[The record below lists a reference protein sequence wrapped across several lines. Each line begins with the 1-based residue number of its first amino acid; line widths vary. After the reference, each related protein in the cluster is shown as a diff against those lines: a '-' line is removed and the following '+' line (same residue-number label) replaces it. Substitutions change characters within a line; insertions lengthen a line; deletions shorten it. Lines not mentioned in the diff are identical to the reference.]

1 MADLMRETY
10 SSASMCPPQLL
21 QVPVKGDVIVPD
33 TKPDA
38 DKILQTSVRYMP
50 EDAALEHRKIR
61 IQGELE
67 FTVLYL
73 SQEEMP
79 ELRSLTAVLPVEEE
93 INLDGIVE
101 EDDRVRFQVAY
112 TPENIRSTLLNGRK
126 LSLSALLEIEVQ
138 ITKYQDT
145 AVIMGVEGEENL
157 VLNRICKPVSRLI
170 GDKEEKLIVREQ
182 EAVKDGSPNIQ
193 EILWWDA
200 SIRNRSCRL
209 LEDKVQ
215 VKGEIGVSVLYQ
227 TENGV
232 QFMDYSTDFAGLLE
246 VSGAREGM
254 QAVLQMEIVKGFVHA
269 EADADGEQRMLQM
282 EMIVSCRVRVC
293 QEEDCELVVDA
304 YDTKQEVILDRPL
317 RFMQHQIYQDQ
328 LRAELTESLEMPEN
342 MPLALQVFDTTAKVK
357 VDDYY
362 IEDGALRIEGVLYVT
377 VFCLTADDRNPV
389 ISFTQP
395 VPFEKTTAVSG
406 AEPGQNVEIIPY
418 LETVRSELRNEKK
431 LDLKAVLMMDV
442 RIVAEEKQ
450 AVLTDLTLQEAE
462 PEELPAMA
470 LYYLQPGESMWDVG
484 KRYRVLP
491 DCMEKMG
498 DSVVLVVR

>member
-1 MADLMRETY
+1 MADLLRETY

-50 EDAALEHRKIR
+50 ADAALEHRKVR
-61 IQGELE
+61 VQGELE

-79 ELRSLTAVLPVEEE
+79 ALRSLTSVLPVEEE
-93 INLDGIVE
+93 INLDGIME
-101 EDDRVRFQVAY
+101 EDDRVRFQIAY

-138 ITKYQDT
+138 VTKYEDT
-145 AVIMGVEGEENL
+145 AVIMDVAGEENL
-157 VLNRICKPVSRLI
+157 VLNRIQKPVSRLV
-170 GDKEEKLIVREQ
+170 GDKEEKLIVRES

-215 VKGEIGVSVLYQ
+215 VKGEIAVSVLYQ

-232 QFMDYSTDFAGLLE
+232 QFFDYSTDFAGLLE
-246 VSGAREGM
+246 VSGCKEDMEA
-254 QAVLQMEIVKGFVHA
+254 ALQMEIVKGFVHA
-269 EADADGEQRMLQM
+269 DADADGEQRVLQM

-293 QEEDCELVVDA
+293 EEQMCELVVDA
-304 YDTKQEVILDRPL
+304 YDTKQDVLLEKPL
-317 RFMQHQIYQDQ
+317 RFMQHQIYRDQ
-328 LRAELTESLEMPEN
+328 LRADVAETLEIPEN
-342 MPLALQVFDTTAKVK
+342 MPMALQVFYTTARVK
-357 VDDYY
+357 VDDYV
-362 IEDGALRIEGVLYVT
+362 IEDGKLQIEGVLYVT
-377 VFCLTADDRNPV
+377 VFCLTADDRSPV

-395 VPFEKTTAVSG
+395 VPFEKSTAVSG
-406 AEPGQNVEIIPY
+406 AEPGQNVEIVPY
-418 LETVRSELRNEKK
+418 LESVRSELRNEKR
-431 LDLKAVLMMDV
+431 LDMKASLALEVS
-442 RIVAEEKQ
+442 IVAEERQ
-450 AVLTDLTLQEAE
+450 EVLTELLLQEGE
-462 PEELPAMA
+462 VEELPAMA
-470 LYYLQPGESMWDVG
+470 LYYLQPGETVWDVG

-498 DSVVLVVR
+498 ESVVMVVR